1 MPMRRTLLFVV
12 GGLLLAG
19 IIHIATVVM
28 VPYFATND
36 AWAEM
41 RRFGRDGLF
50 HVLPQAEAGAEP
62 LASLDPRMLY
72 AVCRFTLA
80 DGPVR
85 IHASL
90 PDDFWSLAVF
100 DRRGRNA
107 YSLNDR
113 SADRSQ
119 LDLAV
124 ITPVQ
129 MAQLRQDPPESLET
143 AIVIE
148 LPIEVGLALIRVFV
162 ADETML
168 PQARAALATADC
180 AGTL

>member
-1 MPMRRTLLFVV
+1 MRNTILFVI
-12 GGLLLAG
+12 GGLMLAG
-19 IIHIATVVM
+19 IIHIVTVLS

-41 RRFGRDGLF
+41 QRFGRAGTF
-50 HVLPQAEAGAEP
+50 HVLPLAEAGSEP
-62 LASLDPRMLY
+62 LTGLDPRLLQ
-72 AVCRFTLA
+72 AVCRFTLE

-85 IHASL
+85 ITGSM
-90 PDDFWSLAVF
+90 PSDFWSIAIF

-107 YSLNDR
+107 YSINDR
-113 SADRSQ
+113 AADGVD

-129 MAQLRQDPPESLET
+129 MAQLRQDPSEAMDS

-148 LPIEVGLALIRVFV
+148 LPISEGMALLRVFV
-162 ADETML
+162 ADESML
-168 PQARAALATADC
+168 PRARAALETADC